1 MKEKKSLMVK
11 CPKCNSGFSYYS
23 SEFRPF
29 CSERCKDVDLGNWF
43 TENYKVPSK
52 ENLSEDDIE
61 VVLKN
66 LDDGDGEYE
75 N

>member
-1 MKEKKSLMVK
+1 MTEKKSLMVK
-11 CPKCNSGFSYYS
+11 CPKCSSSFSYYA
-23 SEFRPF
+23 SEYRPF

-66 LDDGDGEYE
+66 LDDDDGEYE